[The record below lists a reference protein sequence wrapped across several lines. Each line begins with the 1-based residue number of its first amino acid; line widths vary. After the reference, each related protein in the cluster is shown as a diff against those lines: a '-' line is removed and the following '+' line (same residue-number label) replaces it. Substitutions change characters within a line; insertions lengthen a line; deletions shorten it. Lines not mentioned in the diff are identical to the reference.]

1 MKSGVYYSL
10 EVNGVTKALHNNK
23 PVAPAEDGNSL
34 NYSVPVSPDPWG
46 VVKFRIIV
54 SDEPL
59 SAGE

>member
-10 EVNGVTKALHNNK
+10 KVNGVRTALHDNK
-23 PVAPAEDGNSL
+23 PVAPAEDGKSL
-34 NYSVPVSPDPWG
+34 DYSVPVSPDPWG

-59 SAGE
+59 PAGE